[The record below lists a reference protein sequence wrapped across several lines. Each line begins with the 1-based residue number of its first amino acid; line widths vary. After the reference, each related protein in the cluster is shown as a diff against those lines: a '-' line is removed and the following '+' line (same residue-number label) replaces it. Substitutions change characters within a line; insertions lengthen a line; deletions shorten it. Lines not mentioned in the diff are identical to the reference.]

1 MNKNTAIVIVSILV
15 IGTVIYFYA
24 EIKKGA
30 SKAVETAIDAGK
42 KVVEVTGE
50 KLEENKELANKLA
63 NMGESGPVTNFVSNL
78 WDGVKYLFTGEMD
91 GVKIKDY
98 Q

>member
-1 MNKNTAIVIVSILV
+1 MTKNTAIVIVSVLV
-15 IGTVIYFYA
+15 IGTVIYFYTDL
-24 EIKKGA
+24 KKGTA
-30 SKAVETAIDAGK
+30 KVVDSAIDAGK
-42 KVVEVTGE
+42 KVVEATGE
-50 KLEENKELANKLA
+50 KLEENKEVASKLA
-63 NMGESGPVTNFVSNL
+63 NMGENGPVTNFVSNL